1 MILLKNFLKKYGFLL
16 FCFATAALYLLIGSK
31 SSPLYPMN
39 DWVDVNCFF
48 TMGKSLL
55 HGEIPYV
62 DLYEQK
68 GPVLYFVYAIIALVS
83 PNSFFGVYLLEVLTY
98 GLFLYFS
105 GLIAK
110 LYLEDSFLV
119 WLIVAVLG
127 GLIPITYAFAHGAS
141 VEEMCLFMSA
151 YGLYVALRA
160 IKEGRTLTF
169 REGFTCGIWASIL
182 LWIKYTMLGLY
193 LGLAV
198 FIIIWYLCW
207 GFRWKELFKT
217 IGAFFAGIGVITG
230 VVFLFYLLV
239 GALDDL
245 FTVYFY
251 NNIFLYP
258 RELEETKLTTIT
270 RLLNNSLLINQAYT
284 LLFLPGLLWAV
295 VRAFKDI
302 RPLLLLLLSFSGLA
316 LGTYWGG
323 WGISYYGLVFAVFA
337 LFGLIG
343 IGELLRLC
351 KADWLLDWLR
361 RKFPAAAA
369 ILAAIAVGT
378 MLSVNMEHSKN
389 VYLMEYTKEDMP
401 QYQFAEIIKRYED
414 PSLLNYGFLDGGF
427 YFAADVVP
435 NCRFFCYL
443 NVPAPEMFFVQ
454 HKYIEKGLVDFIVTR
469 DRQLTDYH
477 MDSSKYQ
484 LAAQSELYFEGKY
497 RTYYLY
503 QLIDLTAAG

>member
-1 MILLKNFLKKYGFLL
+1 MTRFLKKHGFLL
-16 FCFATAALYLLIGSK
+16 FCFAVAAAYLLIGSK

-83 PNSFFGVYLLEVLTY
+83 PHSFFGVYLLEVLTY

-110 LYLEDSFLV
+110 LYLEDSPLV

-127 GLIPITYAFAHGAS
+127 GLIPITYAFSHGGS

-151 YGLYVALRA
+151 YGLYAALRA

-169 REGFTCGIWASIL
+169 REAFICGIWAAVL

-207 GFRWKELFKT
+207 GFRWKELLKT
-217 IGAFFAGIGVITG
+217 IGAFFAGLGVITG
-230 VVFLFYLLV
+230 VVLLFFLFT

-251 NNIFLYP
+251 NNIFLYAKEP
-258 RELEETKLTTIT
+258 EQSKLATIC
-270 RLLNNSLLINQAYT
+270 RLLNNSLRINKAYT

-302 RPLLLLLLSFSGLA
+302 RPLLLLLLSFCGLA

-323 WGISYYGLVFAVFA
+323 WGISYYGLVFGVFA

-351 KADWLLDWLR
+351 KADWLLGRLR

-369 ILAAIAVGT
+369 LLAAIAVGT
-378 MLSVNMEHSKN
+378 MLCVNMECSKN

-401 QYQFAEIIKRYED
+401 QYQFAEIINRQED
-414 PSLLNYGFLDGGF
+414 PTLLNYGFLDGGF
-427 YFAADVVP
+427 YYAADVIP

-443 NVPAPEMFFVQ
+443 NVAPDEMFFVQ
-454 HKYIEKGLVDFIVTR
+454 RKYIENGLVDFVVTR
-469 DRQLTDYH
+469 DRALTDYRL
-477 MDSSKYQ
+477 DSSKYE
-484 LAAQSELYFEGKY
+484 LAAQSELYFEGKI
-497 RTYYLY
+497 RTYFLY
-503 QLIDLTAAG
+503 QLTDLTATG